1 VLHLNPKPCSIFALV
16 QAPYTTNISERDT
29 PTVIVA
35 RTARPGHERE
45 FERWLRRLT
54 ATAAR
59 EPGHLG
65 SDLQPPGPQHPN
77 EWVIVYQ
84 FADQSLLDA
93 WIESPVRAELLRE
106 GEPLTSGDARVQR
119 LAMGTG
125 DDPVTAVASFR
136 ILRGHEAAFERSY
149 EELLELIETF
159 DGFLRAQM
167 FPPVDGVQDE
177 TVIVFSFQSR
187 EQLDAWLDSDGRGEL
202 ITRLDEHLDG
212 ERQVNVVGGFGGW
225 FSMGRSPVKTWKQAT
240 VVLLALYP
248 TVLALNALLGWLVP
262 DVPYLLVVLIGNV
275 IGVALLSWVLMPRLT
290 RYLDRWLQR

>member
-1 VLHLNPKPCSIFALV
+1 VHHLSRWPCSIFALS
-16 QAPYTTNISERDT
+16 PPTYTSNINDRDI

-35 RTARPGHERE
+35 RAARPGHERE
-45 FERWLRRLT
+45 FERWLRRIT

-65 SDLQPPGPQHPN
+65 SNLQPPGPQHPN

-84 FADQSLLDA
+84 FADQSMLDA
-93 WIESPVRAELLRE
+93 WIASPVRAALLEE
-106 GEPLTSGDARVQR
+106 GEALTDGEARMQR

-136 ILRGHEAAFERSY
+136 ILRGHEAEFQRNY
-149 EELLELIETF
+149 EELLELIEDF

-167 FPPVDGVQDE
+167 FPPVEGVQDE

-187 EQLDAWLDSDGRGEL
+187 EQLDAWLDSDARGDV

-225 FSMGRSPVKTWKQAT
+225 FSVDRSPIKTWKQAA

-248 TVLALNALLGWLVP
+248 TVLALNALLGWLIP
-262 DVPYLLVVLIGNV
+262 DVPYLLGVLIGNAL
-275 IGVALLSWVLMPRLT
+275 GVALLSWVLMPRLT
-290 RYLDRWLQR
+290 SALDEWLQR